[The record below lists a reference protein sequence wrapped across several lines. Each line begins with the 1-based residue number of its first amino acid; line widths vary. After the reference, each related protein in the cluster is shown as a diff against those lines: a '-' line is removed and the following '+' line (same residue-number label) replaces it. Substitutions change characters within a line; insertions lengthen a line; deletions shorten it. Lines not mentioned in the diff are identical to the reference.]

1 MRNLPAAFYAPGSLH
16 TSTQVQG
23 CVQASSSAG
32 EVARADGPTAP
43 CDAEGADGPLER
55 RLCFARAHGLSDRET
70 EVFLLLAQGR
80 SRRFIADEL
89 FITEG
94 TVSKHSQRIYEK
106 LGVHS
111 KQELLSVVLD
121 EG

>member
-1 MRNLPAAFYAPGSLH
+1 M
-16 TSTQVQG
+16 
-23 CVQASSSAG
+23 
-32 EVARADGPTAP
+32 
-43 CDAEGADGPLER
+43 
-55 RLCFARAHGLSDRET
+55 
-70 EVFLLLAQGR
+70 FLLLAQGR

-94 TVSKHSQRIYEK
+94 TESKHSQRIYEK